1 MPSYHYMG
9 CATGFSEHGQTL
21 LWQPTQTPMIL
32 SHTDSVYTN
41 RLVQMGL
48 LTPIN
53 SQQNTPQNDAS
64 TVQSLRFHGRGTA
77 QFDISQVV
85 SGHTQDVLIT
95 TYDDGYGVF
104 LTLKDSASSPV
115 TATVKLMIPV
125 GTQYWWMAMDNHQ
138 TFSSSNNVEQLIEY
152 DINFAN
158 HATVVSDQVVYDF
171 GVVTIMPLGNQRIEA
186 LTSNTISAD
195 IMLVE

>member
-1 MPSYHYMG
+1 
-9 CATGFSEHGQTL
+9 
-21 LWQPTQTPMIL
+21 
-32 SHTDSVYTN
+32 
-41 RLVQMGL
+41 
-48 LTPIN
+48 
-53 SQQNTPQNDAS
+53 
-64 TVQSLRFHGRGTA
+64 
-77 QFDISQVV
+77 
-85 SGHTQDVLIT
+85 
-95 TYDDGYGVF
+95 
-104 LTLKDSASSPV
+104 
-115 TATVKLMIPV
+115 
-125 GTQYWWMAMDNHQ
+125 MDNHQ